1 MGMLFSMDEIES
13 DFNNFEIIE
22 LAEQEIEL
30 KEGL

>member
-1 MGMLFSMDEIES
+1 MLFSMDEIAS